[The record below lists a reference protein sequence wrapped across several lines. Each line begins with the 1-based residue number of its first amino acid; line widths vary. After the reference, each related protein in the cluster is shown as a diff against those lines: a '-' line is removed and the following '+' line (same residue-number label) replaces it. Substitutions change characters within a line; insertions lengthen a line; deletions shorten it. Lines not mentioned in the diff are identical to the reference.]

1 MKKDRRLSIFT
12 PRYYALFPFFESI
25 AQNLVKAA
33 ELLKEL
39 LNNQDPEKNTEIIN
53 RISEL
58 EKTGNNTARETYS
71 LLNSLFIIPFDREDI
86 NKLVNRAV
94 DVLDSINRVG
104 NIIHFSKSFEKL
116 PVYNEIAGVIYLGS
130 YEIGKCLMYLKDA
143 NSSKDKIMKG
153 CANLNQLDKKASE
166 IFDSGLAEL
175 FTTRKEIAELSKE
188 KQLFETLHR
197 CMNDVVSVA
206 ESFET
211 ILIKIS

>member
-12 PRYYALFPFFESI
+12 PKYYSLFPFFESI
-25 AQNLVKAA
+25 AQNLVTAA

-39 LNNQDPEKNTEIIN
+39 LTTQDPEKKAEIIN
-53 RISEL
+53 RIIEL
-58 EKTGNNTARETYS
+58 EKTGNLTARETYS

-86 NKLVNRAV
+86 SKLVNRAD

-104 NIIHFSKSFEKL
+104 KIVHFSKSYEKL
-116 PVYNEIAGVIYLGS
+116 PVYIEIAGVIYLAS
-130 YEIGKCLMYLKDA
+130 YEIGKCFMYLKDA
-143 NSSKDKIMKG
+143 NNNKDKIMKG
-153 CANLNQLDKKASE
+153 CGNLNQLDEKASE

-197 CMNDVVSVA
+197 CMIEIESVT